1 LSNIAWLGIIKASW
15 PVLSLLLAMSVITV
29 AIALEKWKMF
39 SKVQVD
45 SSPFLESV
53 RKVND
58 PVKVVSFCERSDQP
72 LAYITRNIY
81 KAPSKR
87 EDKERTLQRSIQQ
100 LVHQM
105 ETKISVLGTFA
116 AVAPFVGLLGTVIGI
131 IKSFRAVSMTNT
143 GGAGVVALG
152 IAEALIGTAGGL
164 VVAIPALLLY
174 NYFATKLRRM
184 IQDWEIVGSEI
195 IDLSLNGH

>member
-15 PVLSLLLAMSVITV
+15 PVLSILLTMSIITV
-29 AIALEKWKMF
+29 AVALEKWKMF
-39 SKVQVD
+39 SKIQVN
-45 SSPFLESV
+45 STPFLESV

-58 PVKVVSFCERSDQP
+58 PLKVVSFCERSDQP

-81 KAPSKR
+81 KSPSKR
-87 EDKERTLQRSIQQ
+87 EDKERSLQRTIQQ

-105 ETKISVLGTFA
+105 ETKISVLGTIA

-152 IAEALIGTAGGL
+152 SAEALIGTAGGL

-195 IDLSLNGH
+195 IDLSLMNH